1 MPQLGESEKH
11 AMSLKFPLPT
21 PSSVAGS
28 ADVVATGLL
37 IPPIERIRIFSAAQ
51 WEDFVLEWADSLKGQ
66 YGTVERC
73 GGAGDMGRDIIAFD
87 KSNPEIWDNYQCK
100 HYKSGLTP
108 GDVWVEL
115 GKLVYYTYINEYT
128 FPRKYVF
135 VAPQGAG
142 TKLSNLLRKP
152 SKIKTELID
161 NWDIH
166 CKKNITSTAEVE
178 LNPALRTYLDA
189 LDFSI
194 FEAVP
199 PLRIIDQHA
208 KTRWYAARFGGGL
221 PPRPKITPPP
231 VSVAAHEVTYVQSL
245 LDAYGDHL
253 KCIVPSV
260 ADLSMH
266 DDVRDHFNDARLE
279 FYSAEALRAF
289 SRDTLPPGAFE
300 ELQGEFHGGI
310 KEELRGEHSDGYRRV
325 LSVVKTAKLLPIT
338 DHALK
343 ERLST
348 HDRGGIC
355 HQLAND
361 KKVQWVK

>member
-1 MPQLGESEKH
+1 MIASSVL
-11 AMSLKFPLPT
+11 PLPT
-21 PSSVAGS
+21 GAITTS
-28 ADVVATGLL
+28 ADVVTAGLP
-37 IPPIERIRIFSAAQ
+37 IPPIERIRIFSDSQ
-51 WEDFVLEWADSLKGQ
+51 WEDFVLEWADSLRDQ

-87 KSNPEIWDNYQCK
+87 KANPVIWDNYQCK
-100 HYKSGLTP
+100 HYKDGLTP
-108 GDVWVEL
+108 GHIWVEL
-115 GKLVYYTYINEYT
+115 GKLVYYTHINEYT
-128 FPRKYVF
+128 YPRKYFF

-142 TKLSNLLRKP
+142 TKLSNLLRKTD
-152 SKIKTELID
+152 KLKAQLID
-161 NWDIH
+161 NWEKH
-166 CKKNITSTAEVE
+166 CKNGITSTAVVD
-178 LNPALRTYLDA
+178 LDATLRAYLDG

-194 FEAVP
+194 FEAAP

-221 PPRPKITPPP
+221 PARPKVIAPPAT
-231 VSVAAHEVTYVQSL
+231 VAAHEVTYVRSL

-253 KCIVPSV
+253 QCALTTV
-260 ADLSMH
+260 ADLGAH
-266 DDVRDHFNDARLE
+266 DDVREHFNDARLE

-300 ELQGEFHGGI
+300 DLQNELHGGI
-310 KEELRGEHSDGYRRV
+310 KEEMRGAHSDGYRRV

-361 KKVQWVK
+361 GKVQWVK

>member
-1 MPQLGESEKH
+1 MIPSK
-11 AMSLKFPLPT
+11 PLSAHVGST
-21 PSSVAGS
+21 VAF
-28 ADVVATGLL
+28 ADTMVSGLP
-37 IPPIERIRIFSAAQ
+37 IPPIERIRIFSNSQ
-51 WEDFVLEWADSLKGQ
+51 WEDFVLEWADSLRDL
-66 YGTVERC
+66 YSTVERC

-87 KSNPEIWDNYQCK
+87 NTDPAIWDNYQCK
-100 HYKSGLTP
+100 HYKAGLVP
-108 GDVWVEL
+108 GDIWVEL
-115 GKLVYYTYINEYT
+115 GKLVYYTHINEYT
-128 FPRKYVF
+128 YPRKYFF

-142 TKLSNLLRKP
+142 TKLSNLLRKAD
-152 SKIKTELID
+152 KLKAQLIE
-161 NWDIH
+161 NWDKH
-166 CKKNITSTAEVE
+166 CKYGITSTTVVE
-178 LNPALRTYLDA
+178 LDTTLRAYLDG

-194 FEAVP
+194 FESVP

-208 KTRWYAARFGGGL
+208 KTRWYAIRFGGGL
-221 PPRPKITPPP
+221 PARPKMVAPP
-231 VSVAAHEVTYVQSL
+231 SIVAAHEVTYVRCL

-253 KCIVPSV
+253 KCAVPTV
-260 ADLSMH
+260 ADLGAY
-266 DDVRDHFNDARLE
+266 DDVRGHFNDARLE

-300 ELQGEFHGGI
+300 ELQSELHGGI
-310 KEELRGEHSDGYRRV
+310 KDDIRGAHSDGYRRV

-361 KKVQWVK
+361 GKVKWVK

>member
-1 MPQLGESEKH
+1 MIASSVL
-11 AMSLKFPLPT
+11 LLPT
-21 PSSVAGS
+21 GAITAS
-28 ADVVATGLL
+28 ADVVAAGLP
-37 IPPIERIRIFSAAQ
+37 IPPIERIRIFSDSQ
-51 WEDFVLEWADSLKGQ
+51 WEDFVLEWADSLRDQ
-66 YGTVERC
+66 YGIVERC

-87 KSNPEIWDNYQCK
+87 KANSVIWDNYQCK
-100 HYKSGLTP
+100 HYKDGLTP
-108 GDVWVEL
+108 GDIWVEL
-115 GKLVYYTYINEYT
+115 GKLVYYTHIHEYT
-128 FPRKYVF
+128 YPRKYFF

-142 TKLSNLLRKP
+142 TKLSNLLRKAE
-152 SKIKTELID
+152 KLKAQLID
-161 NWDIH
+161 NWEKH
-166 CKKNITSTAEVE
+166 CKNGITSTAVVD
-178 LNPALRTYLDA
+178 LDA
-189 LDFSI
+189 SLRAYIDGLDFSI

-221 PPRPKITPPP
+221 PARPKVIAPPAT
-231 VSVAAHEVTYVQSL
+231 VAAHEVTYVRSL

-253 KCIVPSV
+253 QCALTTV
-260 ADLSMH
+260 ADLGAH
-266 DDVRDHFNDARLE
+266 DDVREHFNDARLE

-300 ELQGEFHGGI
+300 DLQNELHGGI
-310 KEELRGEHSDGYRRV
+310 KEDMRGTHSDGYRRV

-361 KKVQWVK
+361 GKVQWVK

>member
-1 MPQLGESEKH
+1 MPLT
-11 AMSLKFPLPT
+11 APLPE
-21 PSSVAGS
+21 PSGATGYADSVVAG
-28 ADVVATGLL
+28 LP
-37 IPPIERIRIFSAAQ
+37 IPPIERIRIFGNGQ
-51 WEDFVLEWADSLKGQ
+51 WEDFVLEWADSLRDL

-87 KSNPEIWDNYQCK
+87 KANPVIWDNYQCK
-100 HYKSGLTP
+100 HYKAGLTP
-108 GDVWVEL
+108 GDIWLEL

-128 FPRKYVF
+128 YPRKYSF

-142 TKLSNLLRKP
+142 TKLSNLLRRPDDLKLQ
-152 SKIKTELID
+152 LIEK
-161 NWDIH
+161 WEQY
-166 CKKNITSTAEVE
+166 CKHGITTMVVVE
-178 LNPALRTYLDA
+178 LDATLRAYLDA

-194 FEAVP
+194 FEAIP

-208 KTRWYAARFGGGL
+208 KTRWYATRFGGGL
-221 PPRPKITPPP
+221 PARPKMVAPPAT
-231 VSVAAHEVTYVQSL
+231 VAGHEAMYVRSL

-253 KCIVPSV
+253 KCTVPTV
-260 ADLSMH
+260 AALGAH
-266 DDVRDHFNDARLE
+266 DDVKEHFNDARLE

-300 ELQGEFHGGI
+300 ELKSELHGGI
-310 KEELRGEHSDGYRRV
+310 KDEMRGAHSDGYRRV

-343 ERLST
+343 DRLST
-348 HDRGGIC
+348 YDRGGIC

-361 KKVQWVK
+361 GKVKWVK